1 VQFCW
6 QTKLSLA
13 PASRVP
19 FLHSRDIRCTR
30 MRRAESDCDTKKLD
44 APKRYFPRFTA
55 LQSRCIA
62 LLVTES
68 HRLSGTHAQFHQITG
83 RFSGSQF
90 GGNRVGKKN
99 SLGEH
104 TFGSQNR

>member
-1 VQFCW
+1 MSGRRWRVQFCW

-13 PASRVP
+13 ATKLDP
-19 FLHSRDIRCTR
+19 FLHSRDIRCTQ
-30 MRRAESDCDTKKLD
+30 MRHAESDCNTKKLD

-55 LQSRCIA
+55 LQSRSIA

-90 GGNRVGKKN
+90 GGNRTGKKN
-99 SLGEH
+99 S
-104 TFGSQNR
+104 FG